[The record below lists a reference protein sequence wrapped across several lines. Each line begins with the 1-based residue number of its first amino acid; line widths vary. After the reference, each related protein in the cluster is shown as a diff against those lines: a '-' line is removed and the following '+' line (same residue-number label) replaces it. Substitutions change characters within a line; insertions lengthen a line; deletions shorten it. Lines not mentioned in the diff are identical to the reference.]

1 MRKINRQIYFYE
13 VELQKYN
20 KENSSYEISKNYKED
35 MKELFGKFKNL
46 PFDKVNLDYSM
57 YLKKSNG
64 TYDFV
69 KVDTIS
75 EYYIEGKIINS
86 DDSGLTYY
94 EENGEIKFLKD
105 TISKN
110 ASIAEISH
118 FVFFLE
124 TRILAFE
131 YNAKSSHS
139 QSLSNYIRI
148 KMEANYF
155 IEFKNLLNKNREKR
169 FNSIKQVKSFKFST
183 SSKFLLSSYASNKGF
198 FKAASAAFDLTKRST
213 DVEQNITIEIK
224 PSRITKN
231 NKQPYYDAE
240 ELKASINE
248 LTSMIDDPEKNFKL
262 DIVGVNEL
270 NEQVM
275 VNYSKDILI
284 RGITL
289 EPTEIESINFYKKM
303 KEAYNKIYEK
313 YIG

>member
-13 VELQKYN
+13 VELQKYS
-20 KENSSYEISKNYKED
+20 KEENSYLISKNYKED
-35 MKELFGKFKNL
+35 MKELFGKFKDL
-46 PFDKVNLDYSM
+46 PFDKENLNYSM
-57 YLKKSNG
+57 YLKKPNG

-69 KVDTIS
+69 KVDNIS
-75 EYYIEGKIINS
+75 DTYIEGKLINS

-105 TISKN
+105 TISKD

-118 FVFFLE
+118 FVFFLD

-139 QSLSNYIRI
+139 QSLSSYIKT
-148 KMEANYF
+148 KMEAEYF

-169 FNSIKQVKSFKFST
+169 FNSIKQVKSFRFST
-183 SSKFLLSSYASNKGF
+183 SSKFLLSSNASNKGF
-198 FKAASAAFDLTKRST
+198 FKAAAAAFDLTKKTT

-224 PSRITKN
+224 PARITKK
-231 NKQPYYDAE
+231 NKNPYYDAE
-240 ELKASINE
+240 ELKDSINE
-248 LTSMIDDPEKNFKL
+248 LSSMLEDPDKNFKL
-262 DIVGVNEL
+262 DIIGINEL
-270 NEQVM
+270 NEQIM

-284 RGITL
+284 KKITL
-289 EPTEIESINFYKKM
+289 EPTEIDSTNFYKKIN
-303 KEAYNKIYEK
+303 EAYNKVYEH